1 MEECL
6 PEAGVLG
13 EEGGVTAAAEKEVSL
28 GQGCKWPQDS
38 GPRRAFLEGKGSR
51 VMTCAGFSEEDSC
64 SLADRL

>member
-13 EEGGVTAAAEKEVSL
+13 EEGRVIVPAEKEVSL
-28 GQGCKWPQDS
+28 GQSCKWPQDS
-38 GPRRAFLEGKGSR
+38 GPRHAFLEGKGR
-51 VMTCAGFSEEDSC
+51 GVMTCPGFSEEDSC